1 MFAGL
6 APRAGHAHA
15 DWRRRG
21 SFVVEEEA
29 VALHSASCHSFA
41 MAVGLAKK
49 GPARPVGCGMAAAAP
64 QLRPGHLLLAVV
76 CALSHHVGAEYC
88 PVERNDYNAG
98 DLDCGTDPTKCN
110 TQVTRVLASAISP
123 ATPRAVVEQQMLPE
137 LVHQHDVVREETSV
151 CTARWH
157 RPAQTSM
164 PCVSPCAHY
173 FLPRDGCFPTDRPRH
188 DYPVVGPSAA
198 SSPSPTA
205 PSSPIR
211 ASAVRCAP
219 PRPGA
224 AAGPSRLTCRG
235 SIAQSAT

>member
-173 FLPRDGCFPTDRPRH
+173 FLPAHATAVSRRIDRDMIIRSSDQVLLPHPRQRH
-188 DYPVVGPSAA
+188 RVHRSGPV
-198 SSPSPTA
+198 
-205 PSSPIR
+205 
-211 ASAVRCAP
+211 
-219 PRPGA
+219 
-224 AAGPSRLTCRG
+224 L
-235 SIAQSAT
+235 